1 MATEGGGLT
10 DIIGMAIMVI
20 TAQAIIAL
28 GASTTALGIITGVT
42 TVPMPQRFSEVLQLE
57 P

>member
-1 MATEGGGLT
+1 
-10 DIIGMAIMVI
+10 MAIMVI

-42 TVPMPQRFSEVLQLE
+42 TVPMPQRFSEVLQLA

>member
-1 MATEGGGLT
+1 MATEGGGPT
-10 DIIGMAIMVI
+10 DATGMAVMGV

-28 GASTTALGIITGVT
+28 GAITTALGITTGVT
-42 TVPMPQRFSEVLQLE
+42 TVPMPQRFSEVLQLA